1 MLSDPWSRAQPCQLL
16 LREQPC
22 IYLHAS
28 AAATPF
34 GRMAERGAPRRIHYH
49 SLRVNLIR
57 HTPSRLHRPDT
68 NEATK
73 RELQEG
79 HDGSPRDYSQRN
91 ATRGLYGSISSAARR
106 KGMTSGAR
114 APGTSSPA
122 SAIPSGSLRNASVCA
137 SASCLRLVALIAT
150 ELDGPA
156 SIAVCVIV
164 MLLLMMMGA
173 GQSAAAAIYMPL
185 ERIMETDE
193 GMG

>member
-1 MLSDPWSRAQPCQLL
+1 MPPPPLSTCDPPQPNLSARVHVQLQSPRPTGLCVMPSDPWSRAQPCQLL

-34 GRMAERGAPRRIHYH
+34 GHMAERGAPRRIHYH

-57 HTPSRLHRPDT
+57 HAPSRLHRPDT
-68 NEATK
+68 KATK

-91 ATRGLYGSISSAARR
+91 ATRGLYDSISSAARR

-114 APGTSSPA
+114 APCTRSPA
-122 SAIPSGSLRNASVCA
+122 SAILK
-137 SASCLRLVALIAT
+137 VA
-150 ELDGPA
+150 
-156 SIAVCVIV
+156 
-164 MLLLMMMGA
+164 
-173 GQSAAAAIYMPL
+173 
-185 ERIMETDE
+185 
-193 GMG
+193 